1 MKQKLIC
8 LLLALCLALTGCG
21 RRKYVSVQPHREQ
34 RQNAQTE
41 AAVAKNSLDLIHI
54 LEEMIRSGTDHG
66 IIYIPEYPA
75 DQVERGMDVAVGY
88 AMNTDPLGAYA
99 VENIGYEVGTNGGL
113 PAMSVDIAYRH
124 SDAQIR
130 QIRHIVSTGE
140 ARSMVEKA
148 LREYDDHLVLLA
160 DMYFETDFQ
169 QMVRNFAE
177 TYPESVME
185 TPQVTEEVYGTGP
198 GRVVE
203 LHFAYQ
209 NGRDALRGM
218 QAQVK
223 PVFDAAALYVSGSGA
238 DRQKFAQL
246 YAFLME
252 RFEYTVETSITPA
265 YSLLHHGVGDSRAFA
280 TVYAAMC
287 RQAGLECLVVTGTR
301 SGEPWVWNMILD
313 NGTYQHV
320 DLLRC
325 SDQGRFREVADRDMG
340 GYVWDYSA
348 YPECPVIWTS
358 EAPEETEEAEET
370 VVLDAEKIF
379 EEK

>member
-1 MKQKLIC
+1 MKRKLIC
-8 LLLALCLALTGCG
+8 LLLAVCLVLTGCG
-21 RRKYVSVQPHREQ
+21 RRRYISVRPHREQ
-34 RQNAQTE
+34 RQNARTE
-41 AAVAKNSLDLIHI
+41 AAVAEDSLDLIRI

-66 IIYIPEYPA
+66 IIFIPEYP
-75 DQVERGMDVAVGY
+75 DNQVERGMDVAIGY

-99 VENIGYEVGTNGGL
+99 VEDIHYEVGTNAGL
-113 PAMSVDIAYRH
+113 PAMAVDISYRQ
-124 SDAQIR
+124 SAAQLR
-130 QIRHIVSTGE
+130 QIRNIVSMGE
-140 ARSMVEKA
+140 AKPMVEKV
-148 LREYDDHLVLLA
+148 LKEYGDQLVLQA
-160 DMYFETDFQ
+160 QMYFDTDFQ
-169 QMVRNFAE
+169 QMVRDFAE
-177 TYPESVME
+177 SNPEYVME
-185 TPQVTEEVYGTGP
+185 TPQVTVEIYGTGP

-203 LHFAYQ
+203 LNFAYQ
-209 NGRDALRGM
+209 NGRDALRSM

-223 PVFDAAALYVSGSGA
+223 PVFDAAALYVGGSGA

-301 SGEPWVWNMILD
+301 SGEPWVWNIVSD

-348 YPECPVIWTS
+348 YPECPVIWSS

-370 VVLDAEKIF
+370 AVLDAEKIF